1 MTDISL
7 EQAQKLRERIANWSD
22 KNLHDARAF
31 VESRKELISSRDLT
45 NAQLHGFL
53 NVVRNVKD
61 AGDIKKFIQNQA
73 MKAERA
79 GKFKE
84 KMHEFWLALQI
95 RCEAVQSEA
104 AIIAREVDPKWAG
117 QPERAAKIHQQ
128 LLQKYMQH
136 VIAEKL
142 LLEKSNQAHSNASKK
157 G

>member
-31 VESRKELISSRDLT
+31 LESRKELISSRDLT
-45 NAQLHGFL
+45 NAQLHGLL

-73 MKAERA
+73 IKAERA

-84 KMHEFWLALQI
+84 KMYEFWKALQDRSEMI
-95 RCEAVQSEA
+95 HAEA
-104 AIIAREVDPKWAG
+104 AAIARDIDQRWAN
-117 QPERAAKIHQQ
+117 QPEREARIYQQ

-136 VIAEKL
+136 MIAEKL